1 MKISV
6 VIPAGGSFCW
16 NYAIDTFYSNYEVP
30 ASVTIIQFLRFYCN
44 YVGGTFCY
52 ICFGGSFWCNYAIMQ
67 LDVSTPFMQVEVSA
81 ANMWATLFIEIMH
94 VELSVTIMQVVFSTV
109 HYAHGY
115 LYCNYAGD

>member
-1 MKISV
+1 
-6 VIPAGGSFCW
+6 
-16 NYAIDTFYSNYEVP
+16 
-30 ASVTIIQFLRFYCN
+30 
-44 YVGGTFCY
+44 
-52 ICFGGSFWCNYAIMQ
+52 MQ

-109 HYAHGY
+109 HYAHDY